1 MIEIRVTDE
10 ERDKI
15 LSQIYQNQ
23 QRTQINWEQCNFG
36 YLIEDENG
44 EYNTEHPYAKMFL
57 RDVERLQRE
66 NVVTQ
71 RLIMATK
78 ANIDIKLSAEQEEEI
93 LTYVT
98 EGDYETIK
106 GMIFRKEHSINFKIL
121 RVIYQASNVL
131 EKRDITIV
139 EPEMREA
146 LLLCEK
152 TRPRATAS
160 PDYTDLIKSG
170 RIPYSRLR
178 SYQKEHLEFFKLYQC
193 GALSEDEF
201 LKQMGSKEAN
211 PDILNIVEKYDQN
224 KRKILSNTVNDI
236 IESYKKLQKIGE
248 KVPENEAEQIRSI
261 VTRIQS
267 LGDISNVSIEILEEI
282 VDEYNK
288 IANQVW
294 KKYLDGKNNF
304 LIHATTIPI
313 EGQYQ
318 DLIISTSLVS
328 KNYTRTY
335 QGRVYGYKIKPKNI
349 VCASARDLQIS
360 NTQRDKY
367 AAIGEFNNS
376 ILVQLPQIV
385 RHEGMQNNQ
394 MSEVALDDFEI
405 ESVVGMIAH
414 IDTLKKYSE
423 AQGNIPIEI
432 LTEKGLISLE
442 EYLTEMQE
450 RQEQPNQEAEKKQE
464 EERQEQPKL
473 KVEKLRKE
481 LEAIVSGVDI
491 EKEIQEFIKIINY
504 YKDMAQKLGVKTY
517 NTQSLDG
524 DLRTRLQNILKVM
537 NAEIE
542 GNNLDT
548 QYKNLD
554 GIRTNYNAARD
565 EVNQLNSLS
574 KEYEEQSLQDLKIQL
589 NQKIQE
595 VIYRI
600 ESKGLRAERQT
611 LLFQED
617 NLLNRLLGRTALKNA
632 KVRNINARLTRAQN
646 KKNTAYTTKSV
657 TQMLEDMYECAY
669 NFNNEERT
677 QEMIGIEQAIRSAF
691 NDIDIPS
698 TQDLREKIYRKQRTG
713 LPSVTKK
720 NIFSWHNYRREARQL
735 NQETDSIDRQNK
747 ETISERDLKATGK
760 PETKLTSIYVRF
772 NEILS
777 RIEELVSIEKEE
789 KDIQQTNQKE
799 VEEN

>member
-1 MIEIRVTDE
+1 M
-10 ERDKI
+10 
-15 LSQIYQNQ
+15 
-23 QRTQINWEQCNFG
+23 
-36 YLIEDENG
+36 
-44 EYNTEHPYAKMFL
+44 
-57 RDVERLQRE
+57 
-66 NVVTQ
+66 
-71 RLIMATK
+71 
-78 ANIDIKLSAEQEEEI
+78 
-93 LTYVT
+93 
-98 EGDYETIK
+98 
-106 GMIFRKEHSINFKIL
+106 
-121 RVIYQASNVL
+121 
-131 EKRDITIV
+131 
-139 EPEMREA
+139 
-146 LLLCEK
+146 
-152 TRPRATAS
+152 
-160 PDYTDLIKSG
+160 
-170 RIPYSRLR
+170 
-178 SYQKEHLEFFKLYQC
+178 
-193 GALSEDEF
+193 
-201 LKQMGSKEAN
+201 SK
-211 PDILNIVEKYDQN
+211 D
-224 KRKILSNTVNDI
+224 
-236 IESYKKLQKIGE
+236 
-248 KVPENEAEQIRSI
+248 
-261 VTRIQS
+261 
-267 LGDISNVSIEILEEI
+267 
-282 VDEYNK
+282 
-288 IANQVW
+288 
-294 KKYLDGKNNF
+294 
-304 LIHATTIPI
+304 
-313 EGQYQ
+313 
-318 DLIISTSLVS
+318 
-328 KNYTRTY
+328 YTRTY

-554 GIRTNYNAARD
+554 GIRNNYNAARD

-574 KEYEEQSLQDLKIQL
+574 NEYEEQSLQDLKIQL

-617 NLLNRLLGRTALKNA
+617 NLLNRLLGRTALKDA

-669 NFNNEERT
+669 NFNNGERT
-677 QEMIGIEQAIRSAF
+677 QEMIEIEQAIRSAF
-691 NDIDIPS
+691 NNIDIPS
-698 TQDLREKIYRKQRTG
+698 TQDLREKIYSKQRTD
-713 LPSVTKK
+713 KAFD
-720 NIFSWHNYRREARQL
+720 IQ
-735 NQETDSIDRQNK
+735 IDRNF
-747 ETISERDLKATGK
+747 RHFTG
-760 PETKLTSIYVRF
+760 T
-772 NEILS
+772 
-777 RIEELVSIEKEE
+777 
-789 KDIQQTNQKE
+789 Q
-799 VEEN
+799 